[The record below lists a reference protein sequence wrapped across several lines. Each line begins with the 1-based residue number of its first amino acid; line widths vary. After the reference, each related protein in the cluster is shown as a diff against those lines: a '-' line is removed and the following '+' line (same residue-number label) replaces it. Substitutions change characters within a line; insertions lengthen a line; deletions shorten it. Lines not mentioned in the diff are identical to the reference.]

1 MNERRGIM
9 TVFKTE
15 NGKHRKVLTNGCI
28 VTLSFLTESN
38 GEAINKAK
46 KILVSSMSEYKDISS
61 KSA

>member
-1 MNERRGIM
+1 M